1 MKKLLE
7 VGCGQGFNSYVLAKR
22 EDVTIIG
29 IDISP
34 EDIQISNNRYAYLK
48 NNLNFLVMNAEKLKF
63 KNESFDEV
71 YALDVLE
78 HVDNLKRVID
88 EMDRVLKVGGKFI
101 INIPF
106 YKSEEW
112 LITLRPTYFKEINY
126 IRVFLENDLVKIL
139 FNIN

>member
-112 LITLRPTYFKEINY
+112 LITLRPTYFK
-126 IRVFLENDLVKIL
+126 
-139 FNIN
+139 